1 MVNFSST
8 AVDNARHNLS
18 PLEKGGN
25 IDRDFAISGTVQ
37 FSGNFH
43 LLNVRSDKEL
53 GFCQRI
59 FINISL
65 VFKLNSVYL
74 SEI

>member
-8 AVDNARHNLS
+8 AVDNARHNMS
-18 PLEKGGN
+18 PVEEGGD
-25 IDRDFAISGTVQ
+25 IDRDFVISRTVQ

-43 LLNVRSDKEL
+43 LLNVRVDKEL